1 MGGQDDNVATRLQ
14 GLKDQDMIM
23 MCYSLN
29 DINSVKCLTTKW
41 VSEVDQAGLKVPIVL
56 VGCKSDLQEDSVYN

>member
-1 MGGQDDNVATRLQ
+1 MGGQDDNAATRVQ

-29 DINSVKCLTTKW
+29 DINSVSCLTTKW
-41 VSEVDQAGLKVPIVL
+41 VREVDQAGLKVPIVL
-56 VGCKSDLQEDSVYN
+56 VGCKSDAQIDTVY